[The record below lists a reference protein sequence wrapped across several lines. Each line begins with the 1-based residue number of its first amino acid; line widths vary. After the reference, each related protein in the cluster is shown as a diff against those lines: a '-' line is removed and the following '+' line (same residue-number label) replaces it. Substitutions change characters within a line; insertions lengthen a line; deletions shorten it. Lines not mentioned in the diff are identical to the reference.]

1 MKYLISKI
9 NRTIELDDKLVQEF
23 SKYDELRDSI
33 FTILLR
39 SKYKN
44 GLSESN
50 VSGKELSSVS
60 NEILLT
66 ELKAIADLPAALET
80 YINSLTSFKKTTKA
94 NQCNMIINAYDIPIE
109 ITDKNL
115 RIFRKMHNADINST
129 DIEMYLDA
137 YYHMKPNVLIS
148 TVSPQELS
156 ATVNNSIQKE
166 ATCCYSVDFY
176 KEA

>member
-9 NRTIELDDKLVQEF
+9 NRTVELDDKLVQEF

-50 VSGKELSSVS
+50 VSSKELSSVC

-80 YINSLTSFKKTTKA
+80 YMNNLATFKKA
-94 NQCNMIINAYDIPIE
+94 ANVNQCIE
-109 ITDKNL
+109 E
-115 RIFRKMHNADINST
+115 S
-129 DIEMYLDA
+129 
-137 YYHMKPNVLIS
+137 
-148 TVSPQELS
+148 
-156 ATVNNSIQKE
+156 VNES
-166 ATCCYSVDFY
+166 
-176 KEA
+176 

>member
-9 NRTIELDDKLVQEF
+9 NRTVELDDKLVQEF

-44 GLSESN
+44 GLSKSN
-50 VSGKELSSVS
+50 VSDKELSSVC

-80 YINSLTSFKKTTKA
+80 YMNSLASFKKATNT
-94 NQCNMIINAYDIPIE
+94 NQCIE
-109 ITDKNL
+109 
-115 RIFRKMHNADINST
+115 
-129 DIEMYLDA
+129 E
-137 YYHMKPNVLIS
+137 
-148 TVSPQELS
+148 
-156 ATVNNSIQKE
+156 
-166 ATCCYSVDFY
+166 SVD
-176 KEA
+176 EL